1 MITKP
6 PSIFCAGHAQ
16 ENTAKAEDVW
26 DVTIGKQMSIAA
38 VFDGHGGKT
47 AAQRCKKELMPILL
61 KTGLGDS
68 SAIVDAFWDLDQR
81 VGGSGTNDGTTATV
95 LLVWPQ
101 KVGNAMEKLQCLLA
115 WVGDSTAFRVN
126 MTAET
131 ATGAHVPGST
141 TATHSLSNTSE
152 VRWLRLEW
160 SVRAQIELARER
172 AAEGDSLTRC
182 SPAVEA
188 TPAFDTL
195 RSSGSTTP
203 DRLSHGSD
211 MSAIVAHIAPD
222 REEVQRAVHAAG
234 HSELSE
240 DDLALLV
247 RALAREKRME
257 LPQHLHEAGC
267 SSGELRKKLC
277 RGMSK
282 LAITRSPA
290 ATTATARTSYIGEPR
305 AVQRLYSPAVAGGGK
320 LVSVAMTRSI
330 GDWDASRAMVAL
342 RVEKKT
348 AHGRRGHMIP
358 WPFFCWLTRGRA
370 CLQNGWPSGSA
381 APAIVPRCTY
391 ECHI

>member
-1 MITKP
+1 MNAPQVYQMATKL

-16 ENTAKAEDVW
+16 ENAAKAEDFW
-26 DVTIGKQMSIAA
+26 DVTNGKKMSIAA
-38 VFDGHGGKT
+38 VFDGHGGKM
-47 AAQRCKKELMPILL
+47 AAQRCKNELVPTLIAR
-61 KTGLGDS
+61 TSWAGLGDS
-68 SAIVDAFWDLDQR
+68 SLFADAFWDMDQR
-81 VGGSGTNDGTTATV
+81 VGGGGINDGTTATV
-95 LLVWPQ
+95 LLVSPQ
-101 KVGNAMEKLQCLLA
+101 KVGNATKKLECLLA
-115 WVGDSTAFRVN
+115 WVGDSTALRVD
-126 MTAET
+126 MTADT
-131 ATGAHVPGST
+131 AAGAHVPGST

-152 VRWLRLEW
+152 VRRLKLEW
-160 SVRAQIELARER
+160 SVREQIELERER
-172 AAEGDSLTRC
+172 AAEGDSLPRC

-257 LPQHLHEAGC
+257 LPQHLHESGC

-342 RVEKKT
+342 RVEK
-348 AHGRRGHMIP
+348 
-358 WPFFCWLTRGRA
+358 
-370 CLQNGWPSGSA
+370 
-381 APAIVPRCTY
+381 
-391 ECHI
+391 